1 MMNAIVKD
9 VIFYVI
15 ENNTSFQIGD
25 TNGIKQE
32 LVVVVLV
39 DYNIINQFI
48 LQYFSLLAPTG
59 ALIVIVCYYSIR
71 SAAAA
76 TF

>member
-39 DYNIINQFI
+39 DYIAIF
-48 LQYFSLLAPTG
+48 LFVSSDRSSYSDSVLL
-59 ALIVIVCYYSIR
+59 
-71 SAAAA
+71 
-76 TF
+76 